1 MRTPSTLALLLFAM
15 MTACSDYQL
24 DAHKGDESGGT
35 DDDVVWKH
43 RMLGHP
49 RTLIQ
54 GIFNS
59 HILGLLQA
67 NNSRTKSVTKFPIPQ
82 DLIFQR

>member
-35 DDDVVWKH
+35 DDDVDDEVVVDTDTGEDDPGGDTDDDAVVE
-43 RMLGHP
+43 LS
-49 RTLIQ
+49 LI
-54 GIFNS
+54 
-59 HILGLLQA
+59 HI
-67 NNSRTKSVTKFPIPQ
+67 
-82 DLIFQR
+82 